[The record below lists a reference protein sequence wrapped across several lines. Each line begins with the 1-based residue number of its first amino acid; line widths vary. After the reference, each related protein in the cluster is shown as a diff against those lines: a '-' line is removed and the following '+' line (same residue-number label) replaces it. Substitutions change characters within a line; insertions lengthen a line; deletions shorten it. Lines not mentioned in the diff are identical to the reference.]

1 MFTTTR
7 RRRSILAALGL
18 LGLLLCLTTA
28 ASPARAAPVSH
39 AAPAGTIFYTQ
50 HTPDGGYMN
59 FWGGGDIVKDYNG
72 VTYNDDIEIQWI
84 GHNQFQLA
92 DLVHPGSCVGD
103 YGNNQNDARAAGG
116 NQCPSTG
123 AGGWGTIFTQSSE
136 GCPAGY
142 FIYRSNH
149 WGGGIWVT
157 DDNGDV
163 VIFNS
168 GGGDCLTQS
177 D

>member
-1 MFTTTR
+1 VR
-7 RRRSILAALGL
+7 RAAAVLAAVLPPLAVL
-18 LGLLLCLTTA
+18 LALTTA
-28 ASPARAAPVSH
+28 SPAH
-39 AAPAGTIFYTQ
+39 AAPAAAVVHDTPAGTILYTQ
-50 HTPDGGYMN
+50 HTPAGYYMN
-59 FWGGGDIVKDYNG
+59 FWGGGDLIKSYG
-72 VTYNDDIEIQWI
+72 AVTYNDGMEIQWI
-84 GHNQFQLA
+84 GHNQFQIA
-92 DLVHPGSCVGD
+92 DQVHPGSCVGD
-103 YGNNQNDARAAGG
+103 YGNDPNDDRAAGG

-149 WGGGIWVT
+149 WGGGIYVT